1 MYTVLLYASK
11 VQLDSIA
18 KHVVAYLPVLAALLL
33 VLWDLQAWRWPLI
46 HQLTHRPRIDGL
58 WRVVLQPTAE
68 SHIPEGGNRGPISAY
83 VMVSQSFWSLHVR
96 QLTVESGSR
105 SRAVVWED
113 RGEADVER
121 LSFLYE
127 NDPRPEHLER
137 SHRHLGSCTFS
148 PANLKPKTM
157 PGVYFTDRYTQGSM
171 DLTLIDRSKGYSTF
185 HEAADYDASVQ

>member
-1 MYTVLLYASK
+1 M
-11 VQLDSIA
+11 QLDSA
-18 KHVVAYLPVLAALLL
+18 VKHFVAYLPAVAALLL
-33 VLWDLQAWRWPLI
+33 LLWDLQAWRWPLI
-46 HQLTHRPRIDGL
+46 HQFTHRPRIDGL
-58 WRVVLQPTAE
+58 WKVTLQPTAE
-68 SHIPEGGNRGPISAY
+68 SRIPAGGDHGPIPAY
-83 VMVSQSFWSLHVR
+83 VVVSQSFWSVHVR

-127 NDPRPEHLER
+127 NDPRPEHRER
-137 SHRHLGSCTFS
+137 SQRHLGSCTFS

-171 DLTLIDRSKGYSTF
+171 DLALVDRSKDYSTYQ
-185 HEAADYDASVQ
+185 EAAAHEEQSR